1 LKAGLKAGTK
11 PGIRAGKTALA
22 LGLVLLAAS
31 GCRQNMHNQHKLEA
45 YEGSDFFADGQGS
58 RQLPEAVVPLGTFG
72 AEIAP
77 YTGLVVTPA
86 AQNQD
91 AMPAMSIELL
101 RRGQERFNIFCSPCH
116 GRAGEGNGMIVQRGY
131 KQPTSFH
138 DPRLLAAQADY
149 FVTVMTEGFG
159 VMPSYKEEVP
169 VRDRWAIAAYI
180 RALQYSQNARLAELP
195 EAQRQIVIS
204 GMANPGGGTAGL
216 SSGHEGGTG
225 SSVHRPAPPREM
237 ERRPDPNEVSEEP

>member
-1 LKAGLKAGTK
+1 MSATKLKAPART
-11 PGIRAGKTALA
+11 ACALA
-22 LGLVLLAAS
+22 LVLLAAS
-31 GCRQNMHNQHKLEA
+31 GCRQNMHNQHKLEP

-58 RQLPEAVVPLGTFG
+58 RQLPAAVVPLGTFG

-77 YTGLVVTPA
+77 YTGLVVTNA
-86 AQNQD
+86 ADGAANQD
-91 AMPAMSIELL
+91 GPPAMSIELV
-101 RRGQERFNIFCSPCH
+101 RRGQQRFNIFCSPCH
-116 GRAGEGNGMIVQRGY
+116 GRAGDGAGMIVQRGY

-180 RALQYSQNARLAELP
+180 RALQYSRNARLAELP
-195 EAQRQIVIS
+195 EAQRQVVIS
-204 GMANPGGGTAGL
+204 ALAQPQGAAQAEGHAAGQAQ
-216 SSGHEGGTG
+216 GHAAGRAAG
-225 SSVHRPAPPREM
+225 HA
-237 ERRPDPNEVSEEP
+237 DPNEVSEEP

>member
-1 LKAGLKAGTK
+1 MSAIKSK
-11 PGIRAGKTALA
+11 PGTRAGRTALA
-22 LGLVLLAAS
+22 ALGVGLVLLAAT

-45 YEGSDFFADGQGS
+45 YEASDFFADRQGS
-58 RQLPEAVVPLGTFG
+58 RQLPDAVVPLGTFG
-72 AEIAP
+72 GEVAP
-77 YTGLVVTPA
+77 YTGLIVTPA
-86 AQNQD
+86 AQNFD
-91 AMPAMSIELL
+91 AMPPMSIELV

-116 GRAGEGNGMIVQRGY
+116 GRAGDGQGMIVQRGY

-138 DPRLLAAQADY
+138 DPRLLAAQPDY

-180 RALQYSQNARLAELP
+180 RALQYSQSARLAELP
-195 EAQRQIVIS
+195 EAQRQVVIDAL
-204 GMANPGGGTAGL
+204 ANPGAGATGMDPHGRGGHG
-216 SSGHEGGTG
+216 
-225 SSVHRPAPPREM
+225 PAPSREM

>member
-1 LKAGLKAGTK
+1 MSATNLKAGR
-11 PGIRAGKTALA
+11 PALA
-22 LGLVLLAAS
+22 ALACGLVLLAAS

-45 YEGSDFFADGQGS
+45 YEASDFFADGQGS
-58 RQLPEAVVPLGTFG
+58 RQLPDAVVPLGTFG

-86 AQNQD
+86 AANAGGAGSQD
-91 AMPAMSIELL
+91 GPPPMSIELV

-116 GRAGEGNGMIVQRGY
+116 GRAGDGAGMIVQRGY

-138 DPRLLAAQADY
+138 DPRLLSAQADY

-195 EAQRQIVIS
+195 EAQRQVVIS
-204 GMANPGGGTAGL
+204 ALANPGGAAGQAE
-216 SSGHEGGTG
+216 GHAAGHG
-225 SSVHRPAPPREM
+225 
-237 ERRPDPNEVSEEP
+237 PDPNEVSEEP